1 MIDEYLSAGFPDVD
15 RANNREAYFAC
26 LAFLDSLP
34 YFKEYKL
41 KSYELLQ
48 LGQGMT
54 VLEAGCGLGDDAFRI
69 AGRIM
74 PGGRVTALDSS
85 VVMIEKARSR
95 NDAMR
100 LPVDFERGDVRALP
114 FPDNAF
120 SRCRIDRV
128 LQHIPE
134 PQRAI
139 CELVRVLEPHG
150 LLLAYDN
157 DWGTFSVTSPDQ
169 KTTRSLEIFWC
180 DSFTNSWIGR
190 DLCDLFISSGLSDV
204 KTYPAVSII
213 RDFETADRVYNL
225 RETARR
231 AVAEGVIS
239 PAQGHSWIRDLVDR
253 TKKGSFMAA
262 LTAYTVVGRK
272 PDISWIGNRHSV
284 AP

>member
-1 MIDEYLSAGFPDVD
+1 MIDEYLAAGFPDVD
-15 RANNREAYFAC
+15 SVNNREAYFAC

-34 YFKEYKL
+34 YFKDYKL

-69 AGRIM
+69 AERIM

-85 VVMIEKARSR
+85 VAMIEKARSR
-95 NDAMR
+95 DDSMR
-100 LPVDFERGDVRALP
+100 LPVDFQTGDVRALP
-114 FPDNAF
+114 FPDDSF

-134 PQRAI
+134 PQRAV
-139 CELVRVLEPHG
+139 CELVRVLEPQG
-150 LLLAYDN
+150 LILAYDN
-157 DWGTFSVTSPDQ
+157 DWGTFSVTSADQ
-169 KTTRSLEIFWC
+169 ETTRSLEMFWC

-204 KTYPAVSII
+204 KTFPTVSII
-213 RDFETADRVYNL
+213 ADFETADRVYNL
-225 RETARR
+225 RETVRR
-231 AVAEGVIS
+231 AAEEGVIS
-239 PAQGHSWIRDLVDR
+239 TDQGRCWIEELLGR
-253 TKKGSFMAA
+253 TEKGSFMAA

-272 PDISWIGNRHSV
+272 PNK
-284 AP
+284 